1 MISMWTFL
9 KGNTFCCSLV
19 IDKLICQIWFN
30 ISTWRSDIYILKLY
44 SIKYCEIIK
53 MYLTLEGMWALE
65 VSGDSLASRETSART
80 YSSMHCM
87 HKRKVNSIYKCTCTS
102 NEYVYRWSATLGPL
116 DCMRMQLQDL
126 CKRPYPYSTHLEVG
140 PGARSDDGIISYDI
154 LVLIMIA
161 LRCYHMS
168 YSTPSHQ
175 CDNLGIKNNF
185 Q

>member
-65 VSGDSLASRETSART
+65 VSGDNLASRETSART

-87 HKRKVNSIYKCTCTS
+87 HKRKVNSIYTCTCTS
-102 NEYVYRWSATLGPL
+102 NEYVYRCSATLGPL

-126 CKRPYPYSTHLEVG
+126 CKRPYLVPILYPPRGRTRRTQRRWDHILWHTSTDHD
-140 PGARSDDGIISYDI
+140 RSSMLSYVIFDPESS
-154 LVLIMIA
+154 MWQ
-161 LRCYHMS
+161 
-168 YSTPSHQ
+168 PWHQ
-175 CDNLGIKNNF
+175 K
-185 Q
+185 